1 MMQCLSLNLN
11 ISSSSPS
18 FPTSPQSQSQ
28 SQPQTQIGLNSCPP
42 RSHQGNDSM
51 TYRDSIRDGKRLCK
65 CLNQTCFL
73 VSGNSTDG
81 TPRSSSSSTQLS
93 PSFNICHE
101 YTLALQTNSYN
112 EIRSRIEDQ
121 VLVENA
127 IEGEDMDSHQLH
139 LSQVL
144 HPNRECVHQA
154 LRHTNPKATLTRL
167 VSTYFDHSEDI
178 STLCLALYQC
188 ISRARTLYAPIAD
201 LLQEFPYDLSSINLS
216 QCNRAFDIF
225 DQFDR
230 LDNPFPSP
238 ESRNFNQM
246 RHSLSLLK
254 EQLDQR
260 LHKSRSRGRFLHR
273 ATTRSAICLTGT
285 VVAVAVTAVVISTHA
300 LGGIVGLI
308 STPLCPIYM
317 PSHLKKKQLARTAQ
331 LDAASSGTFFHIKD
345 LDTIVCL
352 VDWLHA
358 SVQND
363 RELVRFGLERGRDIY
378 PIYEVVKHLRNN
390 HNKFF
395 DQLKELEEHI
405 CLCFNAVSKFRA
417 KLLGQIHLRQSTDS

>member
-1 MMQCLSLNLN
+1 MQCLSFN
-11 ISSSSPS
+11 INSSSPS
-18 FPTSPQSQSQ
+18 FPTSPQSQF
-28 SQPQTQIGLNSCPP
+28 QTQIGLNSCPP
-42 RSHQGNDSM
+42 QSQ
-51 TYRDSIRDGKRLCK
+51 
-65 CLNQTCFL
+65 
-73 VSGNSTDG
+73 GNSTDG

-101 YTLALQTNSYN
+101 YTLALQANSYN

-127 IEGEDMDSHQLH
+127 IESEDMDSHQLH

-188 ISRARTLYAPIAD
+188 ISRARTLYAPITD
-201 LLQEFPYDLSSINLS
+201 LLQVFPYDLSSIDLS
-216 QCNRAFDIF
+216 QCNLAFDIF
-225 DQFDR
+225 LQFDS

-238 ESRNFNQM
+238 ESHNFNEM
-246 RHSLSLLK
+246 RRSFSLLK

-260 LHKSRSRGRFLHR
+260 LHKSRSRGSFLHR
-273 ATTRSAICLTGT
+273 ATTRSAICLIGT

-308 STPLCPIYM
+308 ATPLCPICI

-358 SVQND
+358 SVEND
-363 RELVRFGLERGRDIY
+363 RDLVRFGLERGRDIY

-405 CLCFNAVSKFRA
+405 CLCFNAVNKFRA
-417 KLLGQIHLRQSTDS
+417 KLLNQIHLHQSTDS

>member
-1 MMQCLSLNLN
+1 MQCLSFN
-11 ISSSSPS
+11 INSSSPS

-28 SQPQTQIGLNSCPP
+28 TQIGLNSCPP
-42 RSHQGNDSM
+42 QSQ
-51 TYRDSIRDGKRLCK
+51 
-65 CLNQTCFL
+65 
-73 VSGNSTDG
+73 GNSTDG

-93 PSFNICHE
+93 PSFNISHE
-101 YTLALQTNSYN
+101 YTLALQANSYN

-127 IEGEDMDSHQLH
+127 IESEDMDSHQLH

-188 ISRARTLYAPIAD
+188 ISRARTLYAPITD
-201 LLQEFPYDLSSINLS
+201 LLQVLPYDLSSINLS
-216 QCNRAFDIF
+216 QCNLAFDIF
-225 DQFDR
+225 LQFDS

-238 ESRNFNQM
+238 ESHNFNEM
-246 RHSLSLLK
+246 RRSFSLLK

-273 ATTRSAICLTGT
+273 ATTRSAICLIGT

-308 STPLCPIYM
+308 ATPLCPIYI

-358 SVQND
+358 SVEND
-363 RELVRFGLERGRDIY
+363 RDLVRFGLERGRDIY

-405 CLCFNAVSKFRA
+405 CLCFNVVNKFRA
-417 KLLGQIHLRQSTDS
+417 KLLNQIHLHQSTDS

>member
-1 MMQCLSLNLN
+1 MQCLSFN
-11 ISSSSPS
+11 INSSSPS

-28 SQPQTQIGLNSCPP
+28 TQIGLNSCPP
-42 RSHQGNDSM
+42 QSQ
-51 TYRDSIRDGKRLCK
+51 
-65 CLNQTCFL
+65 
-73 VSGNSTDG
+73 GNSTDG

-93 PSFNICHE
+93 PSFNISHE
-101 YTLALQTNSYN
+101 YTLALQANSYN

-127 IEGEDMDSHQLH
+127 IESEDMDSHQLQ

-188 ISRARTLYAPIAD
+188 ISRARTLYAPITD
-201 LLQEFPYDLSSINLS
+201 LLQVLPYDLSSINLS
-216 QCNRAFDIF
+216 QCNLAFDIF
-225 DQFDR
+225 LQFDS

-238 ESRNFNQM
+238 ESHNFNEM
-246 RHSLSLLK
+246 RRSFSLLK

-273 ATTRSAICLTGT
+273 ATTHSAICLIGT

-308 STPLCPIYM
+308 ATPLCPIYI

-358 SVQND
+358 SVEND
-363 RELVRFGLERGRDIY
+363 RDLVRFGLERGRDIY

-405 CLCFNAVSKFRA
+405 CLCFNVVNKFRV
-417 KLLGQIHLRQSTDS
+417 KLLNQIHLHQSTDS

>member
-1 MMQCLSLNLN
+1 MQCLSFN
-11 ISSSSPS
+11 INSSSPS

-28 SQPQTQIGLNSCPP
+28 TQIGLNSCPP
-42 RSHQGNDSM
+42 QSQ
-51 TYRDSIRDGKRLCK
+51 
-65 CLNQTCFL
+65 
-73 VSGNSTDG
+73 GNSTDG

-93 PSFNICHE
+93 PSFNISHE
-101 YTLALQTNSYN
+101 YTLALQANSYN

-127 IEGEDMDSHQLH
+127 IESEDMDSHQLH

-178 STLCLALYQC
+178 STLCLAL
-188 ISRARTLYAPIAD
+188 
-201 LLQEFPYDLSSINLS
+201 
-216 QCNRAFDIF
+216 
-225 DQFDR
+225 
-230 LDNPFPSP
+230 DNPFPSP
-238 ESRNFNQM
+238 ESHNFNEM
-246 RHSLSLLK
+246 RRSFSLLK

-273 ATTRSAICLTGT
+273 ATTRSAICLIGT

-308 STPLCPIYM
+308 ATPLCPIYI

-358 SVQND
+358 SVEND
-363 RELVRFGLERGRDIY
+363 RDLVRFGLERGRDIY

-405 CLCFNAVSKFRA
+405 CLCFNVVNKFRA
-417 KLLGQIHLRQSTDS
+417 KLLNQIHLHQSTDS

>member
-1 MMQCLSLNLN
+1 MQCLSFN
-11 ISSSSPS
+11 INSSSPS

-28 SQPQTQIGLNSCPP
+28 TQIGLNSCPP
-42 RSHQGNDSM
+42 QSQ
-51 TYRDSIRDGKRLCK
+51 
-65 CLNQTCFL
+65 
-73 VSGNSTDG
+73 GNSTDG
-81 TPRSSSSSTQLS
+81 TPRSSSSSSSTQLS
-93 PSFNICHE
+93 PSFNISHE
-101 YTLALQTNSYN
+101 YTLALQANSYN

-127 IEGEDMDSHQLH
+127 IESEDMDSHQLH

-188 ISRARTLYAPIAD
+188 ISRARTLYAPITD
-201 LLQEFPYDLSSINLS
+201 LLQVFPYDLSSINLS
-216 QCNRAFDIF
+216 QCNLAFDIF
-225 DQFDR
+225 LQFDS

-238 ESRNFNQM
+238 ESHNFNEM
-246 RHSLSLLK
+246 RRSFSLLK

-260 LHKSRSRGRFLHR
+260 LHKSRSGGRFLHR
-273 ATTRSAICLTGT
+273 A
-285 VVAVAVTAVVISTHA
+285 V
-300 LGGIVGLI
+300 GGIVGLI
-308 STPLCPIYM
+308 ATPLCPIYI

-358 SVQND
+358 SVEND
-363 RELVRFGLERGRDIY
+363 RDLVRFGLERGRDIY

-405 CLCFNAVSKFRA
+405 CLCFNAVNKFRA
-417 KLLGQIHLRQSTDS
+417 KLLNQIHLHQSTDS

>member
-1 MMQCLSLNLN
+1 MQCLSFN
-11 ISSSSPS
+11 INSSSPS
-18 FPTSPQSQSQ
+18 FPTSPQSQSH
-28 SQPQTQIGLNSCPP
+28 TQIGLNSCPP
-42 RSHQGNDSM
+42 QSQ
-51 TYRDSIRDGKRLCK
+51 
-65 CLNQTCFL
+65 
-73 VSGNSTDG
+73 GNSTDG

-93 PSFNICHE
+93 PSFNISHQ
-101 YTLALQTNSYN
+101 YTLALQANSYN

-127 IEGEDMDSHQLH
+127 IESEDMDSHQLH

-144 HPNRECVHQA
+144 LPNRECVHQA

-188 ISRARTLYAPIAD
+188 ISRARTLYAPITD
-201 LLQEFPYDLSSINLS
+201 LLQVFPYDLSSINLS
-216 QCNRAFDIF
+216 QCNLAFDIF
-225 DQFDR
+225 LQFDS

-238 ESRNFNQM
+238 ESHNFNEM
-246 RHSLSLLK
+246 RRSFSLLK

-273 ATTRSAICLTGT
+273 ATTRSAICLIGT

-308 STPLCPIYM
+308 ATPLCPIYI

-358 SVQND
+358 SVEND
-363 RELVRFGLERGRDIY
+363 RDLVRFGLERGRDIY

-405 CLCFNAVSKFRA
+405 CLCFNAVNKFRA
-417 KLLGQIHLRQSTDS
+417 KLLNQIHLHQSTDS

>member
-1 MMQCLSLNLN
+1 MQCLSFN
-11 ISSSSPS
+11 INSSSPS

-28 SQPQTQIGLNSCPP
+28 TQIGLNSCPP
-42 RSHQGNDSM
+42 QSQ
-51 TYRDSIRDGKRLCK
+51 
-65 CLNQTCFL
+65 
-73 VSGNSTDG
+73 GNSTDG

-93 PSFNICHE
+93 PSFNISHE
-101 YTLALQTNSYN
+101 YTLALQANSYN

-127 IEGEDMDSHQLH
+127 IESEDMDSHQLH
-139 LSQVL
+139 
-144 HPNRECVHQA
+144 
-154 LRHTNPKATLTRL
+154 
-167 VSTYFDHSEDI
+167 F
-178 STLCLALYQC
+178 
-188 ISRARTLYAPIAD
+188 
-201 LLQEFPYDLSSINLS
+201 SINLS
-216 QCNRAFDIF
+216 QCNLAFDIF
-225 DQFDR
+225 LQFDS

-238 ESRNFNQM
+238 ESHNFNEM
-246 RHSLSLLK
+246 RRSFSLLK

-273 ATTRSAICLTGT
+273 ATTRSAICLIGT

-308 STPLCPIYM
+308 ATPLCPIYI

-358 SVQND
+358 SVEND
-363 RELVRFGLERGRDIY
+363 RDLVRFGLERGRDIY

-405 CLCFNAVSKFRA
+405 CLCFNVVNKFRA
-417 KLLGQIHLRQSTDS
+417 KLLNQIHLHQSTDS